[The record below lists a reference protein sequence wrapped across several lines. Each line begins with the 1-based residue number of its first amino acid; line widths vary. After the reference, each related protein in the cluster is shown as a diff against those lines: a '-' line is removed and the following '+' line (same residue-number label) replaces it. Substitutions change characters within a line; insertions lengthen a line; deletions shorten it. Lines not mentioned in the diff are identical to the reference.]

1 VEPRSRLHLLAAA
14 ALVQAA
20 PLAGAAWTQ
29 ARVLVSQ
36 KDALKIA
43 FGSAA
48 PERRT
53 AFLTDAQAKAAEDA
67 AQAKLESKVWTYYV
81 SGSTTAYFESH
92 PVRTMNE
99 TIMVVVGPDDR
110 VRFVEILSFAEPD
123 DFLASK
129 RWLQQFSDKPLDED
143 LALRRG
149 LRNIAGAT
157 LTAEAVSRGVRRA
170 LAVHRVLKAVPAK

>member
-1 VEPRSRLHLLAAA
+1 MEPRSRLHFLAAA

-20 PLAGAAWTQ
+20 PLAGAAWAE
-29 ARVLVSQ
+29 ARVLLGQ
-36 KDALKIA
+36 KQALELA
-43 FGSAA
+43 FAGAV

-53 AFLTDAQAKAAEDA
+53 AFLTDAQAKAAEEA
-67 AQAKLESKVWTYYV
+67 ARAKLESKVWTYYV
-81 SGSTTAYFESH
+81 AGSTTAYFESH

-99 TIMVVVGPDDR
+99 TIMVVVGEGGR
-110 VRFVEILSFAEPD
+110 IRFVEILSFAEPD
-123 DFLASK
+123 DYLASK
-129 RWLQQFSDKPLDED
+129 RWLGQFSEKPLGED

-170 LAVHRVLKAVPAK
+170 LAVHQVLNAKPAK

>member
-1 VEPRSRLHLLAAA
+1 M
-14 ALVQAA
+14 
-20 PLAGAAWTQ
+20 
-29 ARVLVSQ
+29 SQ
-36 KDALKIA
+36 KNALALA
-43 FGSAA
+43 FPCSV

-81 SGSTTAYFESH
+81 AGSTTAYFESH

-99 TIMVVVGPDDR
+99 TIMVVVGSDGR

-129 RWLQQFSDKPLDED
+129 PWLGQFPDRPLNED

-170 LAVHRVLKAVPAK
+170 LAVHQVLNARPAK

>member
-1 VEPRSRLHLLAAA
+1 MEPRSRLHLLAAA
-14 ALVQAA
+14 AIVQAA
-20 PLAGAAWTQ
+20 PIAGAVQAQ
-29 ARVLVSQ
+29 ARVLLSQ
-36 KDALKIA
+36 KDALALA
-43 FGSAA
+43 FGNSK

-53 AFLTDAQAKAAEDA
+53 VFLNEQQAKMVEAAA
-67 AQAKLESKVWTYYV
+67 RAKLESKIWTYYV

-99 TIMVVVGPDDR
+99 TIMVVVGSDER

-123 DFLASK
+123 DYIAS
-129 RWLQQFSDKPLDED
+129 RPWLRQFMEKPLGED

-157 LTAEAVSRGVRRA
+157 LTAEAVAKGVRRA
-170 LAVHRVLKAVPAK
+170 LAVHRALNAVPAK